1 MCRCSLLK
9 CQCDR
14 LQDLGGGVGG
24 ATGGGGSGGSGW
36 TGSAGAVGA
45 VDADVRGTEVT
56 VAVVAG

>member
-1 MCRCSLLK
+1 MLK